1 MKLKC
6 KRCEY
11 EWEYNGESEWYASCP
26 KCRTTVSLKKQK
38 EEKVRK
44 TQTEGRAR

>member
-11 EWEYNGESEWYASCP
+11 EWDFKGQSKWYASCP
-26 KCRTTVSLKKQK
+26 KCRTTI
-38 EEKVRK
+38 KVIK
-44 TQTEGRAR
+44 NEQ